1 MRTPTKT
8 EQATLNYYDE
18 FEVDSL
24 YVMIG
29 RATERD
35 RGIQYSPKTAFEKGR
50 AWFATNEKFLHKKI
64 CIDWQLCK
72 KLAQHGWKADLASL
86 LVTLADQIVG
96 PTLGNI
102 PPLLII
108 SVLAK
113 NGLKQ
118 FCGCTEK
125 KRSR

>member
-8 EQATLNYYDE
+8 ERATLKYYDE
-18 FEVDSL
+18 LEIDSL

-35 RGIQYSPKTAFEKGR
+35 RGIQYSPKTALEKGK
-50 AWFATNEKFLHKKI
+50 AWLTENEKFLHKTI
-64 CIDWQLCK
+64 CVDWQFCK
-72 KLAQHGWKADLASL
+72 KIAQHGLKADIASL
-86 LVTLADQIVG
+86 IVTLADQIVA
-96 PTLGNI
+96 PSIGNI

-108 SVLAK
+108 AVLAK

-118 FCGCTEK
+118 FCACTEAK
-125 KRSR
+125 SSR